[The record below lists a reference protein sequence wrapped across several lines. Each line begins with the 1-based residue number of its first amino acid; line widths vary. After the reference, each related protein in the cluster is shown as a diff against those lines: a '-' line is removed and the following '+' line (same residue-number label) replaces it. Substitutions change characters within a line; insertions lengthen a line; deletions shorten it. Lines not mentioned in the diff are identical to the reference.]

1 MPKIKAVFMDKDGS
15 TIVAPNILPENLAG
29 LMSGHSDIH
38 WIMATGR
45 SFCNVLKSP
54 MAKILPL
61 KSLHIVE
68 GGARIMNLSGECAV
82 CNPLTNHELEHFFEI
97 VPLEQLHYL
106 FYAVDDVGGFV
117 YSTELDK
124 WQDKLAIVRET
135 SSLNEFRNWFK
146 EVHPA
151 KLSVRV
157 KQDIELPGLNWTQN
171 DNYVDVTRAG
181 VHKGSAIVDMLKI
194 LGITPAEAVFVFNDF
209 NDLSVIEHQQ
219 LKELT
224 TIKVGD
230 LLPET
235 PADYH
240 VETPYDVAGIL
251 KQLLGV

>member
-1 MPKIKAVFMDKDGS
+1 MTKIKAVFMDKDGS
-15 TIVAPNILPENLAG
+15 TIVAPNILPKNLAG
-29 LMSGHSDIH
+29 LMKRHAGIH

-68 GGARIMNLSGECAV
+68 GGARIMNLNGECAV
-82 CNPLTNHELEHFFEI
+82 CNPLTSHELEHFFEI
-97 VPLEQLHYL
+97 VPLEHLHYL

-117 YSTELDK
+117 YSTEIDA
-124 WQDKLAIVRET
+124 WQDKLAILRAT
-135 SSLNEFRNWFK
+135 DDLSEFREWFK

-171 DNYVDVTRAG
+171 DNYIDVTAEG
-181 VHKGSAIVDMLKI
+181 IHKGSAIVDMLKI
-194 LGITPAEAVFVFNDF
+194 LDIHPAEAVFVFNDF
-209 NDLSVIEHQQ
+209 NDLPVINHPA
-219 LKELT
+219 LSKLV

-230 LLPET
+230 LLPEVT
-235 PADYH
+235 ASYH
-240 VETPYDVAGIL
+240 VATPFEVAEIL
-251 KQLLGV
+251 EQLLN